1 MQSTETLSKE
11 IAGLGDLPRSEL
23 AERWQSIYG
32 VAPPKGARRVLLER
46 AIAWHL
52 QAAAL
57 GAPPASTERILRRA
71 IGAERKKAVIDR
83 SSDEGS
89 SYGSPSGSKTN
100 VAAPRAL
107 PSNGTRLIREWRGKT
122 HIVDVIESGFVWED
136 NAYRSLSVI
145 AKAITGAH
153 WSGPRFYDKQPTL
166 SLCDLH
172 QEIVRGGSRAGL
184 QLARCTTRSL

>member
-11 IAGLGDLPRSEL
+11 IAGLGDRPRSEL

-57 GAPPASTERILRRA
+57 GGLPASTERILRRA

-89 SYGSPSGSKTN
+89 SCGSPSGSKAI

-122 HIVDVIESGFVWED
+122 HIVDVIESGFVWEG

-153 WSGPRFYDKQPTL
+153 WSGPRFF
-166 SLCDLH
+166 
-172 QEIVRGGSRAGL
+172 GL
-184 QLARCTTRSL
+184 